1 MGTENS
7 NDIISQQLGLVLG
20 KLDGIEKMMDAN
32 HVSINRRLD
41 DMQDNNDRRFDAVEK
56 RVEHIE
62 TEQKNIIWKVASWSS
77 LGGAIVAGSIEA
89 IKHIGK

>member
-1 MGTENS
+1 MGAENN
-7 NDIISQQLGLVLG
+7 NDIISKQLGLVLG
-20 KLDGIEKMMDAN
+20 KLEGIEKMMDAN
-32 HVSINRRLD
+32 HIALHRRLD

-62 TEQKNIIWKVASWSS
+62 AEQKNIIWKVASWSS

-89 IKHIGK
+89 MKHLGK